1 MSLPLFPI
9 LGGLLIGTASM
20 GFLLLLGRVAGIS
33 GIFWAA
39 ITGPDRGW
47 RWLFI
52 TGLLLAGLTLHSF
65 DSVPIPAAPA
75 GPIWLAGFAGVL
87 VGVGTRIGS
96 GCTSGHGVCGVSR
109 LSQRSIVAT
118 LTFMAAGI
126 ATVAIMNA
134 VGWEVLP

>member
-20 GFLLLLGRVAGIS
+20 GLLLLLGRVAGIS

-65 DSVPIPAAPA
+65 DSVPIPDAPA

-96 GCTSGHGVCGVSR
+96 GCTSGHGVCGIGR
-109 LSQRSIVAT
+109 RSQRSFTAT
-118 LTFMAAGI
+118 LVFMGTGI
-126 ATVAIMNA
+126 AIVYLTRH
-134 VGWEVLP
+134 VLSWLA

>member
-96 GCTSGHGVCGVSR
+96 GCTSGHGVCGIGR
-109 LSQRSIVAT
+109 RSQRSFTAT
-118 LTFMAAGI
+118 LVFMGTGI
-126 ATVAIMNA
+126 AIVYLTRHVL
-134 VGWEVLP
+134 GWLA

>member
-20 GFLLLLGRVAGIS
+20 ALLLLLGRVAGIS
-33 GIFWAA
+33 GIFWAS

-96 GCTSGHGVCGVSR
+96 GCTSGHGVCGIGR
-109 LSQRSIVAT
+109 RSQRSFTAT
-118 LTFMAAGI
+118 LVFMGTGI
-126 ATVAIMNA
+126 AIVYLTRHVL
-134 VGWEVLP
+134 GWLA